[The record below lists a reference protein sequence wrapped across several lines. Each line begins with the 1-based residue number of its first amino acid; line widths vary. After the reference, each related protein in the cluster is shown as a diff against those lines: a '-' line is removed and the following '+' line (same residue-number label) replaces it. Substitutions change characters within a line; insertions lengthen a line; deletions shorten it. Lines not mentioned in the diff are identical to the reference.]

1 MYVIHFFSQ
10 YVIDSQSLL
19 FLINYYTAISWAKYF
34 MCYDFFSSFYH
45 LYIFSISPLCN
56 DAYLCHMRKYFYYA
70 LRYQFSNLY
79 IQKWC
84 KVFFDLGIIKS
95 INMLRLIFLNSFFYF
110 IFRLCISNCLIVLSW
125 SLLIYLKISAL
136 WINPRPLSL
145 FHCDTHINSN
155 IPGYIC
161 IMI

>member
-1 MYVIHFFSQ
+1 MFILISDINISLSYKVIKSFYNKRFFVNRQADNCPEKFPLDSTQALYTGWQCILMYVIHFFSQ

-19 FLINYYTAISWAKYF
+19 FLINYYTAISWANYF

-79 IQKWC
+79 IQK
-84 KVFFDLGIIKS
+84 
-95 INMLRLIFLNSFFYF
+95 
-110 IFRLCISNCLIVLSW
+110 
-125 SLLIYLKISAL
+125 
-136 WINPRPLSL
+136 
-145 FHCDTHINSN
+145 
-155 IPGYIC
+155 
-161 IMI
+161 